1 MRDRGIDL
9 EMFQSKHMKQQ
20 PIRKPFCNELFHC
33 FFLATT
39 RRVRPVQQDT
49 KNTRKRHQQ
58 TTTRRRNST
67 VQRRGSQYQEVQ
79 VAMLPDLS
87 QDLTDE
93 ERIWEEIHEIKTMP
107 VSMAQKKEMKAQLQ
121 VCTCFSL
128 QLVIIFN

>member
-1 MRDRGIDL
+1 MISFDV
-9 EMFQSKHMKQQ
+9 
-20 PIRKPFCNELFHC
+20 
-33 FFLATT
+33 LATT

-49 KNTRKRHQQ
+49 KNTRKRNQQ

-121 VCTCFSL
+121 VCKYLICFR
-128 QLVIIFN
+128 